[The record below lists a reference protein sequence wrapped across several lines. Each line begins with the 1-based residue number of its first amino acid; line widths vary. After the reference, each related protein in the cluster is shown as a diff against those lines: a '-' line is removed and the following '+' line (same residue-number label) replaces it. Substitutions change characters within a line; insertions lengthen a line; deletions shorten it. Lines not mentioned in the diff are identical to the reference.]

1 MAKQAGRVRL
11 IRLWVKTS
19 HFKRVKNGFGS
30 IGLRVESGWV
40 DQYFSHD
47 FFKIF
52 YFFFLRKH
60 VFVIWK
66 VMQQIT

>member
-1 MAKQAGRVRL
+1 MAKQAGQVRL

-30 IGLRVESGWV
+30 IGLWIESGWV

-47 FFKIF
+47 FFK
-52 YFFFLRKH
+52 FFLLRKH
-60 VFVIWK
+60 VFAIWK